1 MAPRIRLLAGSARR
15 WAGVSTAL
23 LAAAAGPL
31 LQRYWATAPQETAL
45 QRLLFLKATLVVGG
59 LLLIAQAG
67 AERSTRAPRGATQ
80 S

>member
-1 MAPRIRLLAGSARR
+1 VAPRIRLLAGSARR

-45 QRLLFLKATLVVGG
+45 QRLLFLKTTLVVGG
-59 LLLIAQAG
+59 LLLIAHAG
-67 AERSTRAPRGATQ
+67 TQHPSRPPRRATQ